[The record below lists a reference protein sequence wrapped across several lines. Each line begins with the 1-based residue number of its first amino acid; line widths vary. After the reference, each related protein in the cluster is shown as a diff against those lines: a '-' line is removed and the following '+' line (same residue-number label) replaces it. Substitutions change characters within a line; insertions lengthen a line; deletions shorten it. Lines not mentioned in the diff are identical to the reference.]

1 MDDDKTLTVPYIVY
15 EGSQARHERTVK
27 RLILVIILLAVMVFA
42 TNALWLYVW
51 NQYDYVDE
59 ATQDIELDAG
69 EGNANYIGRDL
80 NGEINNGTDK
90 SDDHETKKPD

>member
-27 RLILVIILLAVMVFA
+27 RLIIVIILLAVMVFA

-51 NQYDYVDE
+51 NQYEYVDE
-59 ATQDIELDAG
+59 GIDIDLQGDDG
-69 EGNANYIGRDL
+69 GNANYIGRDL
-80 NGEINNGTDK
+80 NGVLNNGE
-90 SDDHETKKPD
+90 SDSENQTENPD